1 MGSQGPPSLPPVYI
15 VSAVRTPIG
24 QFQGSL
30 ASQTAIQLGSHTI
43 KSALERVPSL
53 KPEQVE
59 EIFYGNVISANL
71 GQNPARQCALN
82 AGLRDSTVC
91 TTVNKVCASGTKAI
105 ILAAQTIMTG
115 NASCVVAG
123 GTESMSNVPH
133 YLPTLR
139 KGSKYG
145 NDTLV
150 DGLLKDGLTD
160 AYSSEHMGLAAEE
173 CSKDHSIPR
182 EDQDAYA
189 IRSIQKAQ
197 QATSSGAFGKEICP
211 VEIPGPKGKP
221 STIVDNDEKP
231 SIPLNEEKLR
241 GMRPAFIT
249 DGSGTVTAPNA
260 SPLSDGA
267 SALVLVSEPFMKT
280 HSLKPLAK
288 ILGWGDA
295 AQKPSKFTTAP
306 ALAIPK
312 ALSHAGVKAE
322 DVDAYEINEAF
333 SVVALANLKLL
344 GLGEEKVNLHGG
356 AVALGHPL
364 GCSGARIVTTL
375 LGVLREKG
383 GRIGCVG
390 ICNGGGG
397 ASALVVENLQ

>member
-1 MGSQGPPSLPPVYI
+1 MAHLSSF
-15 VSAVRTPIG
+15 S
-24 QFQGSL
+24 
-30 ASQTAIQLGSHTI
+30 
-43 KSALERVPSL
+43 
-53 KPEQVE
+53 
-59 EIFYGNVISANL
+59 L
-71 GQNPARQCALN
+71 GQNPARQCAIG
-82 AGLRDSTVC
+82 AGLTDSTVC
-91 TTVNKVCASGTKAI
+91 TTVNKVCASGTKALI
-105 ILAAQTIMTG
+105 MAAQTIMTG
-115 NASCVVAG
+115 NASCVLAG

-139 KGSKYG
+139 KSTKYG

-160 AYSSEHMGLAAEE
+160 AYSSQHMGLQAEE
-173 CSKDHSIPR
+173 CAKDHSFDR
-182 EDQDAYA
+182 AEQDAYA

-197 QATSSGAFGKEICP
+197 KAASSGSFASEICP
-211 VEIPGPKGKP
+211 IEIPGPRGKP
-221 STIVDNDEKP
+221 ATTVSQDEKP
-231 SIPLNEEKLR
+231 QIPLNEDKLK
-241 GMRPAFIT
+241 GMKPAFIT

-267 SALVLVSEPFMKT
+267 AALVLVSESFLNS
-280 HSLKPLAK
+280 HDGLKPMAR

-306 ALAIPK
+306 SLAIPK
-312 ALSHAGVKAE
+312 ALSHANMNI
-322 DVDAYEINEAF
+322 DQVDAFEINEAF

-364 GCSGARIVTTL
+364 GCSGARIMVSL
-375 LGVLREKG
+375 LGVMKEKG
-383 GRIGCVG
+383 GKVGCIG

-397 ASALVVENLQ
+397 ASAMVVENMQ

>member
-1 MGSQGPPSLPPVYI
+1 
-15 VSAVRTPIG
+15 
-24 QFQGSL
+24 
-30 ASQTAIQLGSHTI
+30 
-43 KSALERVPSL
+43 
-53 KPEQVE
+53 
-59 EIFYGNVISANL
+59 
-71 GQNPARQCALN
+71 
-82 AGLRDSTVC
+82 
-91 TTVNKVCASGTKAI
+91 
-105 ILAAQTIMTG
+105 MTG
-115 NASCVVAG
+115 NASAIIAG

-160 AYSSEHMGLAAEE
+160 AYSNEHMGMQAEE
-173 CSKDHSIPR
+173 CSSDHSFSR
-182 EDQDAYA
+182 AEQDDYA
-189 IRSIQKAQ
+189 IRSIKKAQ
-197 QATSSGAFGKEICP
+197 HAMQSGLFAPEIAP
-211 VEIPGPKGKP
+211 VTIPGARGKP
-221 STIVDNDEKP
+221 AIVVDKDEKALM
-231 SIPLNEEKLR
+231 PLNVEKLQS
-241 GMRPAFIT
+241 MKPAFIT

-267 SALVLVSEPFMKT
+267 SALLLVSEHFLKS
-280 HSLKPLAK
+280 HSLTPIAK

-306 ALAIPK
+306 SLAIPK
-312 ALSHAGVKAE
+312 ALKHAH
-322 DVDAYEINEAF
+322 VDMNDIDAFEINEAF

-344 GLGEEKVNLHGG
+344 GLGEDKVNLHGG

-375 LGVLREKG
+375 LGVLREKKG
-383 GRIGCVG
+383 KLGCAG

-397 ASALVVENLQ
+397 ASALVLENLQ